1 MADLLFGDL
10 GLISVPKRKE
20 RQFRLRDDFSLTDFT
35 DSELRSRYR
44 FGRESIEFLVE
55 LLRDDLETPTSRNH
69 ALSTIVQVLVALR
82 FFASGSFLQ
91 AIGDTLGLS
100 KSTVSRTVNDVSY
113 ALAQK
118 QVHFIKW
125 PSTEAEI
132 VQTRRGFY
140 DKGGFPGVIGCVD
153 GTHVKIQGPTKN
165 ENDYVNRKGFHSIN
179 VQAICNHKGM

>member
-44 FGRESIEFLVE
+44 FGRECIEFLVA
-55 LLRDDLETPTSRNH
+55 LLRDDLQRPMSRNH
-69 ALSTIVQVLVALR
+69 TLSTTVQVLVALR

-91 AIGDTLGLS
+91 VIGDTLGLS
-100 KSTVSRTVNDVSY
+100 KSTVSRTVNKVSY
-113 ALAQK
+113 ALSQK

-132 VQTRRGFY
+132 VQTTETRLL
-140 DKGGFPGVIGCVD
+140 
-153 GTHVKIQGPTKN
+153 
-165 ENDYVNRKGFHSIN
+165 
-179 VQAICNHKGM
+179 

>member
-44 FGRESIEFLVE
+44 FGRECIEFLVA
-55 LLRDDLETPTSRNH
+55 LLRDDLQRPMSRNH
-69 ALSTIVQVLVALR
+69 TLSTTVQVLVALC
-82 FFASGSFLQ
+82 FFASESFLQ
-91 AIGDTLGLS
+91 VIGDTRGLS
-100 KSTVSRTVNDVSY
+100 KSTIPHTVNVSY
-113 ALAQK
+113 ALSQK
-118 QVHFIKW
+118 QVHLIEW

-132 VQTRRGFY
+132 VQTKQGFY

-153 GTHVKIQGPTKN
+153 GTHVKIQGPTEN
-165 ENDYVNRKGFHSIN
+165 ENDYVN
-179 VQAICNHKGM
+179 